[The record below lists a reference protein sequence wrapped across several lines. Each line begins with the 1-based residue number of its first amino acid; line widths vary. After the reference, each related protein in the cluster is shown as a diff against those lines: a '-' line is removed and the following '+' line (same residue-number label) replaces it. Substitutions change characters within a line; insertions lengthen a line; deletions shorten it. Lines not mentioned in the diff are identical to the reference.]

1 MLPIVHGVIANA
13 LLILAG
19 LGGAIVIAVA
29 ITVFRDCRIIYQGKL
44 KEVCPYKRNTCPYK
58 VQSPDEW
65 NTEET
70 PHEQPHD

>member
-1 MLPIVHGVIANA
+1 MLGWIFNMLV
-13 LLILAG
+13 ILAG

-29 ITVFRDCRIIYQGKL
+29 ITVFRDCRTLYQSKL
-44 KEVCPYKRNTCPYK
+44 EVCPYKKDACPYK

-65 NTEET
+65 NTEED